1 MGLSAEA
8 GSPRSKSLAG
18 LLPEAETWAGV
29 GDKKM
34 SAEVFG
40 PCWQL
45 FSEEVSKMPLTKNEN
60 MDACHIG
67 EHDGHSLLPK
77 N

>member
-40 PCWQL
+40 PC
-45 FSEEVSKMPLTKNEN
+45 
-60 MDACHIG
+60 
-67 EHDGHSLLPK
+67 
-77 N
+77 